1 MSLKI
6 LEVGITQIIDLCKI
20 LQNSCEEINNPC
32 LKIFIY
38 TQPYKNQLI
47 TRNQDLLIQFFIMV
61 QRFYYYL
68 NQNKLLHRALDM
80 LDNENQNNKIKE
92 NLYVYYSNK
101 LKQSYMNSEKL
112 INYKLL
118 DCNIKNL
125 DKVEYICI

>member
-1 MSLKI
+1 
-6 LEVGITQIIDLCKI
+6 
-20 LQNSCEEINNPC
+20 
-32 LKIFIY
+32 
-38 TQPYKNQLI
+38 
-47 TRNQDLLIQFFIMV
+47 MV

-68 NQNKLLHRALDM
+68 NQNKLLHRALDI